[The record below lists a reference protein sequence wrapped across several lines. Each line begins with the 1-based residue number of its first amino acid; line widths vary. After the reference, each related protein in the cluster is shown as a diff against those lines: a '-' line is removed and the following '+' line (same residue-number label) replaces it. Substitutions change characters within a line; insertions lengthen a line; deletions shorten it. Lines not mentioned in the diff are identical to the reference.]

1 LRIHAITSLFTI
13 AIFMIFCNR
22 THLFWLGVSVAS
34 RLIDA
39 SVCIRSAAYPKRLDS
54 CRCILL
60 FATLSGWIVGD
71 VMTSYSRLIPVVSTV
86 QLDLEISGA
95 AMDALLLLSK
105 QSGRLVEDLATDIL
119 MQHVR
124 LTESSIA

>member
-1 LRIHAITSLFTI
+1 
-13 AIFMIFCNR
+13 
-22 THLFWLGVSVAS
+22 
-34 RLIDA
+34 
-39 SVCIRSAAYPKRLDS
+39 
-54 CRCILL
+54 
-60 FATLSGWIVGD
+60 
-71 VMTSYSRLIPVVSTV
+71 MTSYSRSIPVVSPV

-95 AMDALLLLSK
+95 AMDALLLLSQ